1 MSNNVCNF
9 PKDCSA
15 DAQESRLKG
24 GRDHEEQKE
33 SDRTNDIAGSGLQG
47 DPNAIVVGSAAFSS
61 HEGKS
66 PLKPPAKETQAQQRR
81 HSSLD
86 SDIARTAPG
95 DPNDVLAGVSASS
108 TQQLPRRN
116 APLNPPAAEET
127 QAEQGRLSS
136 LASDLDTKEKH
147 EEELGSKGVFICSL
161 NIGLFLT
168 YVVCCICI
176 SKDLSAGA
184 QESRIQDGSDL
195 EEQKAS
201 SCHGKNPERHLSDD
215 KSLDKHDDV
224 GLRTTVSVLE
234 GNALA
239 CLICCLLTRFVIK
252 IELLLPWCAYC
263 QNDQNDDG

>member
-1 MSNNVCNF
+1 VSNNLCNF
-9 PKDCSA
+9 PKDCRA

-47 DPNAIVVGSAAFSS
+47 DPNAIVVGSSAFSS

-127 QAEQGRLSS
+127 QAEQGRLST
-136 LASDLDTKEKH
+136 LASDVDTKDKH
-147 EEELGSKGVFICSL
+147 EEEQGSKGVFICL
-161 NIGLFLT
+161 LYIGLFLT
-168 YVVCCICI
+168 YVVFCICI
-176 SKDLSAGA
+176 SKDLSPGACA

-234 GNALA
+234 GNAL
-239 CLICCLLTRFVIK
+239 T
-252 IELLLPWCAYC
+252 
-263 QNDQNDDG
+263 

>member
-9 PKDCSA
+9 PKDCST

-24 GRDHEEQKE
+24 GRDREEKKD
-33 SDRTNDIAGSGLQG
+33 SDRRNDIAGSGLQG
-47 DPNAIVVGSAAFSS
+47 VPNAIVVGSAAFSF

-66 PLKPPAKETQAQQRR
+66 PLKPPANETQAQQRR
-81 HSSLD
+81 LSSLD
-86 SDIARTAPG
+86 SDIERTAQG
-95 DPNDVLAGVSASS
+95 DSNDVLAGVSASS

-116 APLNPPAAEET
+116 APLNPPAGEET
-127 QAEQGRLSS
+127 PAEQGRLSS
-136 LASDLDTKEKH
+136 LTSDGDTKDKH
-147 EEELGSKGVFICSL
+147 EAEQGSKGVFICL
-161 NIGLFLT
+161 LYIGLFLT
-168 YVVCCICI
+168 YVVFCICI

-201 SCHGKNPERHLSDD
+201 SCHGKNPERHFSDD

-239 CLICCLLTRFVIK
+239 
-252 IELLLPWCAYC
+252 
-263 QNDQNDDG
+263 

>member
-1 MSNNVCNF
+1 VSNNLCNF

-47 DPNAIVVGSAAFSS
+47 DPNAIVVDSAAFSS

-95 DPNDVLAGVSASS
+95 DPNDVLVSATASS
-108 TQQLPRRN
+108 FQELPKGN
-116 APLNPPAAEET
+116 AHVNPPDSAK
-127 QAEQGRLSS
+127 G
-136 LASDLDTKEKH
+136 SD
-147 EEELGSKGVFICSL
+147 
-161 NIGLFLT
+161 
-168 YVVCCICI
+168 
-176 SKDLSAGA
+176 
-184 QESRIQDGSDL
+184 RIQDGSDL

-234 GNALA
+234 GNAL
-239 CLICCLLTRFVIK
+239 T
-252 IELLLPWCAYC
+252 
-263 QNDQNDDG
+263 

>member
-86 SDIARTAPG
+86 SDI
-95 DPNDVLAGVSASS
+95 
-108 TQQLPRRN
+108 
-116 APLNPPAAEET
+116 EET
-127 QAEQGRLSS
+127 AQVIRMTFSLVSPLPPTNSYQGVTRL
-136 LASDLDTKEKH
+136 
-147 EEELGSKGVFICSL
+147 
-161 NIGLFLT
+161 
-168 YVVCCICI
+168 
-176 SKDLSAGA
+176 
-184 QESRIQDGSDL
+184 
-195 EEQKAS
+195 
-201 SCHGKNPERHLSDD
+201 
-215 KSLDKHDDV
+215 
-224 GLRTTVSVLE
+224 
-234 GNALA
+234 
-239 CLICCLLTRFVIK
+239 
-252 IELLLPWCAYC
+252 
-263 QNDQNDDG
+263 